1 MTTEIQAEANR
12 RNALQSTGPKTG
24 EGIEATRFNA
34 LRHGLRALQTVVPG
48 EAPEEWEAHRIG
60 VVEDLKPE
68 GAVELALAEQ
78 IAAKLWRLGRVVR
91 YEADVITIGQ
101 NVEAIRHAHESA
113 TTRGSMSRPGPD
125 DIPALKDVKAARR
138 ALESNEDKLK
148 KCEAAYM
155 VLEALE
161 GFKDADLFS
170 KEEWPIYDVLKGDL
184 ELTTKQTDGLFKT
197 EDENFAVHHVRSMLK
212 MKGTVEDVTKGMLA
226 YWRDEKIPELREAVA
241 KAKKVCKSV
250 RCRYKAALDRLR
262 LSRGLPNEAA
272 VDKIQRYEAHLERGF
287 HKALE
292 RLQALQEA
300 RGAFCSIEPQG
311 GGGPG
316 GHPDLPR
323 GRRNGF
329 VRQFCQWGGRRG
341 ITGLFSGTGR
351 GRTAAT

>member
-1 MTTEIQAEANR
+1 M
-12 RNALQSTGPKTG
+12 
-24 EGIEATRFNA
+24 
-34 LRHGLRALQTVVPG
+34 
-48 EAPEEWEAHRIG
+48 
-60 VVEDLKPE
+60 
-68 GAVELALAEQ
+68 
-78 IAAKLWRLGRVVR
+78 VR

-101 NVEAIRHAHESA
+101 NVEVIRHAHESA

-155 VLEALE
+155 VLETLE

-170 KEEWPIYDVLKGDL
+170 KEEWPIYDVLKEDL

-250 RCRYKAALDRLR
+250 RHRYKAALDRLR
-262 LSRGLPNEAA
+262 LSRGLPDEAA

-300 RGAFCSIEPQG
+300 RGFHRAT
-311 GGGPG
+311 
-316 GHPDLPR
+316 
-323 GRRNGF
+323 GRRWPWRSSRPPPRPAEWLRSAVLPMGRSKGDNGF
-329 VRQFCQWGGRRG
+329 VFRDGTREDRSDPMP
-341 ITGLFSGTGR
+341 FSHEIAR
-351 GRTAAT
+351 DA